1 MSTIRFSGVWSDRRF
16 LEAANRLQQWIEDK
30 DLSILDP
37 FKYGYYN
44 DPFTPAFLR
53 RNEVLV
59 PVIKQSSLGP
69 KIDKTASDPCLCACT
84 GYFNLFPTGRN

>member
-16 LEAANRLQQWIEDK
+16 LEAANRLQQWIEDE

-37 FKYGYYN
+37 FKYGYQS

-59 PVIKQSSLGP
+59 PVIGRGEDFSAEQSSTIKAQHDLIANDKND
-69 KIDKTASDPCLCACT
+69 KIK
-84 GYFNLFPTGRN
+84 